1 MRMAYLIM
9 AHADRAALQAL
20 LHALLPP
27 GTPDMAV
34 VHIDAASALWREV
47 RGGGLSDDPRVM
59 LLPNPVKVI
68 WGHRSQV
75 TVQRLLIEA
84 ALAHGVDYAHIL
96 SGVCWPVASRA
107 AMLADIAAAPP
118 GTCFAEKVGGEQ
130 AARMQDYRLDTRW
143 LRLDPA
149 RDKLAYAATWE
160 LRRLARWGGVLR
172 EQLGLPRSQPLGP
185 WHKGSGWWSLP
196 AAALASTARDLAL
209 LEDSGRLKGTV
220 CADEHAVPTSLALRH
235 GDKLQA
241 NRRFIVFPPGASS
254 PRVLTAADLLAIRA
268 SGAWFMRK
276 VDSQVDP
283 FFRQLP

>member
-9 AHADRAALQAL
+9 AHENRAGLQAL

-27 GTPDMAV
+27 GTPDVAI
-34 VHIDAASALWREV
+34 VHIDAGSKLWREV
-47 RGGGLSDDPRVM
+47 RGGVLSDDPRVM
-59 LLPNPVKVI
+59 VLPDPVKVI

-75 TVQRLLIEA
+75 TMQRLLIEA
-84 ALAHGVDYAHIL
+84 ALAQGADYAHAL
-96 SGVCWPVASRA
+96 SGVCWPVASRERI
-107 AMLADIAAAPP
+107 LAEITAAPP
-118 GTCFAEKVGGEQ
+118 GTCFAESMAGEQ
-130 AARMQDYRLDTRW
+130 AERMQDYRLDTRW

-160 LRRLARWGGVLR
+160 LRRLARMGASLR
-172 EQLGLPRSQPLGP
+172 QALGRQRSQPLGP

-196 AAALASTARDLAL
+196 AATLASTARDLAM

-235 GDKLQA
+235 GAKLQA
-241 NRRFIVFPPGASS
+241 NRRFIVFPQGSSS
-254 PRVLTAADLLAIRA
+254 PRVVTAADLPAIRA

>member
-9 AHADRAALQAL
+9 AHENRAGLQAL
-20 LHALLPP
+20 LHTLLPP
-27 GTPDMAV
+27 GTPDVAI
-34 VHIDAASALWREV
+34 VHIDAGSKLWREV
-47 RGGGLSDDPRVM
+47 RHAGLSTNPRVI
-59 LLPNPVKVI
+59 LLPDPVKVI

-84 ALAHGVDYAHIL
+84 ALAQGADYAHAL
-96 SGVCWPVASRA
+96 SGVCWPVASRERIV
-107 AMLADIAAAPP
+107 ADIAAAPP
-118 GTCFAEKVGGEQ
+118 GTCFAESVAGEQ
-130 AARMQDYRLDTRW
+130 VERMQDYRLDTRW

-149 RDKLAYAATWE
+149 RDKLVYAATWE
-160 LRRLARWGGVLR
+160 LRRLAGWGGKLR
-172 EQLGLPRSQPLGP
+172 QTLGLPRSQPLGP

-235 GDKLQA
+235 GDKLQP
-241 NRRFIVFPPGASS
+241 NRRFIVFPPAMSS
-254 PRVLTAADLLAIRA
+254 PRVLTATDLPAIRA

-276 VDSQVDP
+276 VDATVDP
-283 FFRQLP
+283 FFRALP